1 VVRPAPLVLAS
12 AKPVARTVKLRA
24 GEEARFDASLKNGDD
39 DSLAWRLAGQM
50 VGRGGS
56 VLLRKE
62 VTATP
67 GRKRLEVVAERD
79 GSLVSLRGWDLDIQA
94 PPLGFAGLEPPAR
107 NLERSPGARVS
118 FSAPVNVS
126 QGEKLAFLWEV
137 NGQPARGADGPT
149 YDFQPQGPGEYVV
162 HVRATAPWGA
172 SIANTWTLLVRPP
185 IPTPELRQEAARSDP
200 RADAQAWIQSYCTA
214 FEKKDTDA
222 LLALGHLTSQAEA
235 ARLRDALSSMNDLK
249 VSCTNPSVR
258 VSGDQAVVS
267 FDRTDHWTD
276 PRGTVMERALPRIS
290 KTLRRANGRWVVMQ

>member
-1 VVRPAPLVLAS
+1 MGIEAVRAVGIA
-12 AKPVARTVKLRA
+12 
-24 GEEARFDASLKNGDD
+24 
-39 DSLAWRLAGQM
+39 AGQM

-107 NLERSPGARVS
+107 SLERSPGARVS
-118 FSAPVNVS
+118 FRAPVNVS
-126 QGEKLAFLWEV
+126 EGEKLAFLWEV

-162 HVRATAPWGA
+162 QVRATAPWGA

-185 IPTPELRQEAARSDP
+185 IPPPELRQEAARPDP
-200 RADAQAWIQSYCTA
+200 RADAQAWIQMYCTA
-214 FEKKDTDA
+214 FEKKAMAAYDIPGGPADYELDHLVSLDLGGSNDA
-222 LLALGHLTSQAEA
+222 GNLWPERNDHPAGATNSKDRVEA
-235 ARLRDALSSMNDLK
+235 ALNRAVCARTVTLAAAQKAIATDWTTALATLK
-249 VSCTNPSVR
+249 LP
-258 VSGDQAVVS
+258 
-267 FDRTDHWTD
+267 
-276 PRGTVMERALPRIS
+276 AL
-290 KTLRRANGRWVVMQ
+290 T